1 MTRRPA
7 LFLSHGAPSLLT
19 GRSPARDFL
28 MELGQTAD
36 APSAYV
42 VVSAHWES
50 DPIAVTASARPETVH
65 DFRGFGETLQR
76 YVWPAP
82 GDPALA
88 GEIIARLQD
97 AGLKAA
103 PDPRRGLDHGVWV
116 PLALVEP
123 AASIPVLQVS
133 LPGRFSTDEDSWRLG
148 RALAPLAEEAIQLV
162 FSGSL
167 THSLRDAL
175 AAAEDAPPAPFA
187 TAFADWARRVM
198 GAGDWRELMNWRSAP
213 HAARNHPSPEHFRPL
228 LAAAG
233 AATAPGAAL
242 HQSYTHAALA
252 MDVWSIP
259 V

>member
-1 MTRRPA
+1 MTRPA

-28 MELGQTAD
+28 RAFGQTAD
-36 APSAYV
+36 PPSAYI

-50 DPIAVTASARPETVH
+50 DPIAVTASARPQTVH

-76 YVWPAP
+76 YAWPAP
-82 GDPALA
+82 GKPELAEQIVARFLAAGIEALP
-88 GEIIARLQD
+88 D
-97 AGLKAA
+97 AQ
-103 PDPRRGLDHGVWV
+103 RGLDHGVWV

-123 AASIPVLQVS
+123 DARIPVIQVS

-148 RALAPLAEEAIQLV
+148 RILAPLAEVDIQLV

-175 AAAEDAPPAPFA
+175 SAPEDAPPAPFA
-187 TAFADWARRVM
+187 VAFADWARQAM
-198 GAGDWRELMNWRSAP
+198 SAGRWADLMNWRSAP
-213 HAARNHPSPEHFRPL
+213 QAQRNHPTPEHFRPL
-228 LAAAG
+228 IAAAG
-233 AATAPGAAL
+233 AAAGPGVQR